1 MTSSRFVENSG
12 DFWVFGYGSLM
23 WRPGF
28 AFEERRLARVNGYH
42 RALCVYSHVHR
53 GTPERPGL
61 VLGLDRGGVCSGVAF
76 RIAGERRRET
86 IDYLRERELVTRVY
100 REARL
105 RAVIDDGRQV
115 EAIAYVADITH
126 PQYAGRLPRE
136 DLLRFVLQGEGVSG
150 LNTLYVD
157 STWRHL
163 EEIGID
169 DADLAWLTR
178 RIDAGAFSSPPRGVA
193 PD

>member
-1 MTSSRFVENSG
+1 MTSSRFVEDSG

-28 AFEERRLARVNGYH
+28 DYEERRLARINGYH
-42 RALCVYSHVHR
+42 RSLCVWSHVHR

-61 VLGLDRGGVCSGVAF
+61 VLGLDRGGACSGVAF
-76 RIAGERRRET
+76 RVASARRRET
-86 IDYLRERELVTRVY
+86 IDYLRERELVTAVY
-100 REARL
+100 REALL

-115 EAIAYVADITH
+115 EALAYVVDLAH

-136 DLLRFVLQGEGVSG
+136 VLLRHVLRGEGVSG
-150 LNTLYVD
+150 LNTHYID
-157 STWRHL
+157 NTWRHL

-169 DADLAWLTR
+169 DSDLAWLSR
-178 RIDAGAFSSPPRGVA
+178 EIAAAVSPA
-193 PD
+193 ASAASPD